1 MSNLPDNTSKKDDSL
16 TFNESAMGYL
26 EEYDDRFNDLDDDQP
41 TVGNVFNYI
50 VSKSMSS
57 VEKCTNKKTPTNNI
71 QTFNLQHVKK
81 SKPADTLPDKNAQNH
96 TITLK
101 ESMPHRET
109 VNLENNTK
117 AKNSVKNTFCNSKSN
132 RNIFEI
138 ESSLLAYETNSSA
151 SNRDNIN
158 NTKKSHSKQ
167 FGQNLKKAM
176 PSYNNVSALVK
187 NSTVNKKKDIN
198 VNSTISTY
206 SKNTN
211 NVSKLVGSTNTKKC
225 PSIKK
230 VPCVTKKS
238 KHSQYKSSI
247 KNHVLLKKDNSL
259 KSPHTN
265 KSPVVNSVLMNTI
278 EAELNKLHGS
288 VNDLSSNLDKN
299 NTFNDSIFKIND
311 DFDDSDTEQ
320 IYLKINEIISSSK
333 SPSVERTKSLS
344 DSVLETE
351 TSTIEKTCVKD
362 NVVKNNINI
371 KTKQCTSERDV
382 LDSNVSTQIN
392 LPNPVIDFG
401 ECTSK
406 LSKRNIPISDLT
418 SVNKSKHRD
427 VESDDSQSSTR
438 LINELVSSSRNS
450 NFENN
455 SSVQNVSVQVN
466 MDHVNINAS
475 VSLDKDKDKDY
486 SQNVE
491 QPTEEIS
498 IDNVEKNT
506 SEEKDLGVHNTYG
519 KNNNEN
525 SLLNITPDMFE
536 MHNTNA
542 DEHSIKNI
550 DVTDTLTKT
559 NNDKAP
565 KLDSF
570 IKKMEVKD
578 ICLKIN
584 GIICEHIKNVVDES
598 TKNVITSAL
607 GTKLLNND
615 SITNSSSNIDKSN
628 IFKTPNKSMSTQ
640 ITSDDLSKETEVQKH
655 SQNSM
660 LQHTTYL
667 DNSTTNAP
675 NIVTNIIHNLISN
688 KTDLTKRIVQAFGI
702 PYDSSNINEVNVT
715 ENVGKTQNIS
725 KTIMDMSSDNTHND
739 STLQNISSSS
749 KTQLNSTICV
759 HPENSVHRNIPENK
773 DRERKKSRST
783 SPLPPINEWIT
794 LMKEFNKAVKKAS
807 ISKVSVNS
815 ETIMN
820 DKFQQKTKNYSIT
833 LLENFPSNNLNIE
846 DNTLENKSKNTK
858 VC

>member
-57 VEKCTNKKTPTNNI
+57 VEKCTNKTPTNNI
-71 QTFNLQHVKK
+71 QTFNLHHVKK
-81 SKPADTLPDKNAQNH
+81 SKHEDTLPDKNSQNH
-96 TITLK
+96 TIILK
-101 ESMPHRET
+101 ESMPHREK
-109 VNLENNTK
+109 VNFENNTK
-117 AKNSVKNTFCNSKSN
+117 AKDSVKNTPRNSKSN

-167 FGQNLKKAM
+167 FRQNLKKAM

-187 NSTVNKKKDIN
+187 NSTINKKKDIN

-206 SKNTN
+206 SKSTN
-211 NVSKLVGSTNTKKC
+211 NVSKLVESTNAKKC

-230 VPCVTKKS
+230 VPCVMKKS

-288 VNDLSSNLDKN
+288 VNDNNFSSNLDKN

-311 DFDDSDTEQ
+311 EFDDSDTEQ

-382 LDSNVSTQIN
+382 LGSNVSTQIN
-392 LPNPVIDFG
+392 LPSPVIDPG

-427 VESDDSQSSTR
+427 VESGDSQSNTR
-438 LINELVSSSRNS
+438 LINELVSSRNS

-466 MDHVNINAS
+466 MDYVNINAS
-475 VSLDKDKDKDY
+475 VSLDKDKDY

-506 SEEKDLGVHNTYG
+506 SEEKDLGVHNTCG
-519 KNNNEN
+519 KNTNNEN

-536 MHNTNA
+536 IHNTNA
-542 DEHSIKNI
+542 DKHSIENI
-550 DVTDTLTKT
+550 DVTDALTKT

-565 KLDSF
+565 TLDSF

-607 GTKLLNND
+607 GTKLFNND

-640 ITSDDLSKETEVQKH
+640 ITSDDPSKETEVQKH

-667 DNSTTNAP
+667 DNSTTSAP
-675 NIVTNIIHNLISN
+675 TIVTNIIHNLISN

-702 PYDSSNINEVNVT
+702 PYYSSNINVVNVT
-715 ENVGKTQNIS
+715 ENVGKNQNIS

-739 STLQNISSSS
+739 STLQNIPSSS

-759 HPENSVHRNIPENK
+759 QPENSVHRNIPENK

-807 ISKVSVNS
+807 ISKVGVNS
-815 ETIMN
+815 ETIIN
-820 DKFQQKTKNYSIT
+820 DKFQQETKNYSTTI
-833 LLENFPSNNLNIE
+833 LENFPSNNLNIE